1 VPDQPLLLN
10 SSKEFF
16 FSFDPDVLDLCFR
29 DSTGH
34 RSCYKEMGLGTFE
47 EGLQTCA
54 HLGGHLPNVYTR
66 NETTFL
72 MGHFS
77 GDVWIGLTAQK
88 LVMHICF

>member
-1 VPDQPLLLN
+1 
-10 SSKEFF
+10 
-16 FSFDPDVLDLCFR
+16 
-29 DSTGH
+29 
-34 RSCYKEMGLGTFE
+34 MGLGTFE